1 MFLFLVISSYT
12 SWLGLFL
19 FGWLVAVGFC
29 YWGKLK
35 GGVHVHAQTHTATSF
50 YILGCRSA
58 SICQDQLL
66 PHISLRGSLDK
77 YLLRSSMCK
86 ALYPQRSYSVYIKH
100 NYCYKKCKD

>member
-1 MFLFLVISSYT
+1 MFLFLVSSSYT
-12 SWLGLFL
+12 SWLRLFL

-66 PHISLRGSLDK
+66 PCWPGFHLAAQGCFSEVGESAPLRLDGAAV
-77 YLLRSSMCK
+77 C
-86 ALYPQRSYSVYIKH
+86 PQAGRGG
-100 NYCYKKCKD
+100 